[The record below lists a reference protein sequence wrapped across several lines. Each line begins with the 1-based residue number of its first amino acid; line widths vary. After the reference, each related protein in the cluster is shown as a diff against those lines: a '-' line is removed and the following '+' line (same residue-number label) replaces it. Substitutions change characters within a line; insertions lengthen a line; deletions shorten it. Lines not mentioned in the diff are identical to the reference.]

1 MQIQWVGFDRLS
13 TEERD
18 AVEER
23 LRRLDRDDG
32 DLLSVRISAKSSRH
46 HRHGSQ
52 QAHIASLVR
61 RREIVASRE
70 RPDLALALN
79 EALDDFEREVHGLR
93 ERLRD
98 ERERRPVLPPHLGIV
113 ERVLAAQGYGF
124 VLTDA
129 GERVYFHR
137 NAVSGGLEFATLREG
152 QRVGLQ
158 VEAGEKGLQAASV
171 VPLPPGAPVV

>member
-1 MQIQWVGFDRLS
+1 MRIQWVDVDGLS
-13 TEERD
+13 AEVRT

-23 LRRLDRDDG
+23 LRRLNLDDG
-32 DLLSVRISAKSSRH
+32 DLLSVRISAKSSLH
-46 HRHGSQ
+46 HRHGSK
-52 QAHIASLVR
+52 HVRITSLVR

-70 RPDLALALN
+70 RPDLGLALN
-79 EALDDFEREVHGLR
+79 EALDDFEREVHARR

-98 ERERRPVLPPHLGIV
+98 ERARRPAHPPHLGIV
-113 ERVLAAQGYGF
+113 ERILAAQGYGF

-137 NAVSGGLEFATLREG
+137 NAVTGGLDFDALREG

-158 VEAGEKGLQAASV
+158 VEAGEKGLQATSV
-171 VPLPPGAPVV
+171 VPLPPDAPMV